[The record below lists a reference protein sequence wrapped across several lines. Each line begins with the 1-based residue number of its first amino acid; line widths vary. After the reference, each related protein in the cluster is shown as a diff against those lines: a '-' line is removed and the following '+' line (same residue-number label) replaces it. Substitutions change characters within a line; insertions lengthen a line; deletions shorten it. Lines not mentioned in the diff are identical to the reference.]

1 MFFLHYKEFLRKEQS
16 DGNKIEN
23 LKITKVDFVDDGANP
38 EAHIRLFKSKDGV
51 EPPHDEGAEKKPNI
65 WKRLIT
71 AITKAAGSETDTS
84 ELESV
89 IDDIQ
94 KSSESF
100 GERIAEVKNRKIA
113 DEIWDIC
120 YALQSSLCSILNDED
135 MDGTSAATAMQESL
149 DEFYEFSKE
158 AISQWSSGKATNIV
172 KKEEVTASDLEMMK
186 SARSRLDDT
195 IEKAEKAQEE
205 PGAEEPKKKDQNKN
219 QNNAKGAEEMKIDKS
234 KLTPAEL
241 AFLQSI
247 EKRYG
252 EEEGAGAEGVT
263 PPAQNTD
270 PTPATGVGKSNTPA
284 QGTDGGEDIYKGMHP
299 AVRAEL
305 ENLKKFRE
313 ATEERE
319 LEDVAK
325 KYEII
330 GKKKEELVP
339 VLKSLKAAGGTAY
352 TDMIAVLDGAVA
364 AVEKSGAFTE
374 IGKSGGAGTTDGAAW
389 TKAETQAAEIMKSKN
404 VTKAQA
410 LDEVFRND
418 PELAAECEKED

>member
-1 MFFLHYKEFLRKEQS
+1 MATKLK
-16 DGNKIEN
+16 N

-51 EPPHDEGAEKKPNI
+51 EPPHNEGAEKKPNI

-71 AITKAAGSETDTS
+71 AITKAAGSESDTS

-205 PGAEEPKKKDQNKN
+205 PGAEDPKKKDQNKK
-219 QNNAKGAEEMKIDKS
+219 QNDAKGAEEMKIDKS

-263 PPAQNTD
+263 PPAQNAD
-270 PTPATGVGKSNTPA
+270 PTPARGVGKANTPA

-364 AVEKSGAFTE
+364 AVEKSGAFSE

-418 PELAAECEKED
+418 PELAAECEKEA

>member
-1 MFFLHYKEFLRKEQS
+1 MATKLK
-16 DGNKIEN
+16 N

-38 EAHIRLFKSKDGV
+38 EAHIRLFKNKDGV

-135 MDGTSAATAMQESL
+135 MDGTSVATAMQESL

-172 KKEEVTASDLEMMK
+172 KKEEVTASDLAMMK
-186 SARSRLDDT
+186 SARNRLDDT
-195 IEKAEKAQEE
+195 IEKAEKEQEE

-313 ATEERE
+313 TTEERE

-364 AVEKSGAFTE
+364 AVEKSGAFAE

-418 PELAAECEKED
+418 PELAAECEKEA

>member
-1 MFFLHYKEFLRKEQS
+1 MATKLK
-16 DGNKIEN
+16 N

-186 SARSRLDDT
+186 SARNRLDDT
-195 IEKAEKAQEE
+195 IETAEKAQEE

-389 TKAETQAAEIMKSKN
+389 TKAETQATEIMKSKN

>member
-1 MFFLHYKEFLRKEQS
+1 MATKLK
-16 DGNKIEN
+16 N

-38 EAHIRLFKSKDGV
+38 EAHIRLFKNKDGV

-135 MDGTSAATAMQESL
+135 MDGTSVATAMQESL

-172 KKEEVTASDLEMMK
+172 KKEEVTASDLAMMK
-186 SARSRLDDT
+186 SARNRLDDT
-195 IEKAEKAQEE
+195 IEKAEKVQEE

-313 ATEERE
+313 TTEERE

-364 AVEKSGAFTE
+364 AVEKSGAFAE

-418 PELAAECEKED
+418 PELAAECEKEA

>member
-1 MFFLHYKEFLRKEQS
+1 MATKLK
-16 DGNKIEN
+16 N

-172 KKEEVTASDLEMMK
+172 KKEEVTASDLAMMK
-186 SARSRLDDT
+186 SARNRLDDT

-263 PPAQNTD
+263 PPAQNAD
-270 PTPATGVGKSNTPA
+270 PTPATGVGKANTPA

-364 AVEKSGAFTE
+364 AVEKSGAFSE

>member
-1 MFFLHYKEFLRKEQS
+1 MATKLK
-16 DGNKIEN
+16 N

-51 EPPHDEGAEKKPNI
+51 EPPHDEEAEKKPNI

-149 DEFYEFSKE
+149 DEFSEFTKE

-172 KKEEVTASDLEMMK
+172 KKEEVTASDLAMMK
-186 SARSRLDDT
+186 SIRNRLDDT

-205 PGAEEPKKKDQNKN
+205 PGAEDPKKKDQNKK
-219 QNNAKGAEEMKIDKS
+219 QNDAKGAEEMKIDKS

-270 PTPATGVGKSNTPA
+270 PTPATGVGKANTPA

-319 LEDVAK
+319 LEGVAK

-339 VLKSLKAAGGTAY
+339 VLKNLKAAGGTAY

-389 TKAETQAAEIMKSKN
+389 LKAETQAAEVMKSKN

-410 LDEVFRND
+410 LDEVFQND
-418 PELAAECEKED
+418 PELAAECEKEE

>member
-1 MFFLHYKEFLRKEQS
+1 MATKLK
-16 DGNKIEN
+16 N

-284 QGTDGGEDIYKGMHP
+284 QGTDGGEDIYEGMHP

-374 IGKSGGAGTTDGAAW
+374 IGKSGGAGTTAGAAW

>member
-1 MFFLHYKEFLRKEQS
+1 MATKLK
-16 DGNKIEN
+16 N

-149 DEFYEFSKE
+149 DEFSEFTKE

-172 KKEEVTASDLEMMK
+172 KKEEVTASDLAMMK
-186 SARSRLDDT
+186 SIRNRLDDT
-195 IEKAEKAQEE
+195 IERQKRHRRNL
-205 PGAEEPKKKDQNKN
+205 EPKTLRKRTRTKNRTMRKEQKK
-219 QNNAKGAEEMKIDKS
+219 
-234 KLTPAEL
+234 
-241 AFLQSI
+241 
-247 EKRYG
+247 
-252 EEEGAGAEGVT
+252 
-263 PPAQNTD
+263 
-270 PTPATGVGKSNTPA
+270 
-284 QGTDGGEDIYKGMHP
+284 
-299 AVRAEL
+299 
-305 ENLKKFRE
+305 
-313 ATEERE
+313 
-319 LEDVAK
+319 
-325 KYEII
+325 
-330 GKKKEELVP
+330 
-339 VLKSLKAAGGTAY
+339 
-352 TDMIAVLDGAVA
+352 
-364 AVEKSGAFTE
+364 
-374 IGKSGGAGTTDGAAW
+374 
-389 TKAETQAAEIMKSKN
+389 
-404 VTKAQA
+404 
-410 LDEVFRND
+410 
-418 PELAAECEKED
+418 

>member
-1 MFFLHYKEFLRKEQS
+1 MATKLK
-16 DGNKIEN
+16 N

-100 GERIAEVKNRKIA
+100 AERIAEVKNRKIA

-172 KKEEVTASDLEMMK
+172 KKEEVTASDLAMMK
-186 SARSRLDDT
+186 SARNRLDDT

-205 PGAEEPKKKDQNKN
+205 PGAEDPKKKDQNKK
-219 QNNAKGAEEMKIDKS
+219 QNDAKGAEEMKIDKS

-263 PPAQNTD
+263 PPAQNAD
-270 PTPATGVGKSNTPA
+270 PTPATGVGKANTPA

-364 AVEKSGAFTE
+364 AVEKSGAFSE

>member
-1 MFFLHYKEFLRKEQS
+1 MATKLK
-16 DGNKIEN
+16 N

-252 EEEGAGAEGVT
+252 EEEGAGAEEVT

-270 PTPATGVGKSNTPA
+270 HTPATGVGKANTPA

-364 AVEKSGAFTE
+364 AVEKSGAFSE

-418 PELAAECEKED
+418 PELAAECEKEA

>member
-1 MFFLHYKEFLRKEQS
+1 MATKLK
-16 DGNKIEN
+16 N

-149 DEFYEFSKE
+149 DEFSEFTKE

-172 KKEEVTASDLEMMK
+172 KKEEVTASDLTMMK
-186 SARSRLDDT
+186 SIRNRLDDT

-205 PGAEEPKKKDQNKN
+205 PGAEDPKKKDQNKK
-219 QNNAKGAEEMKIDKS
+219 QNDAKGAEEMKIDKS

-270 PTPATGVGKSNTPA
+270 PTPATGVGKANTLA

-319 LEDVAK
+319 LEGVAK

-339 VLKSLKAAGGTAY
+339 VLKNLKAAGGTAY

-389 TKAETQAAEIMKSKN
+389 LKAETQAAEVMKSKN

-410 LDEVFRND
+410 LDEVFQND
-418 PELAAECEKED
+418 PELAAECEKEE

>member
-1 MFFLHYKEFLRKEQS
+1 MATKLK
-16 DGNKIEN
+16 N

-149 DEFYEFSKE
+149 DEFSEFTKE

-172 KKEEVTASDLEMMK
+172 KKEEVTASDLAMMK
-186 SARSRLDDT
+186 SIRNRLDDT

-205 PGAEEPKKKDQNKN
+205 PGAEDLKKKDQNKK
-219 QNNAKGAEEMKIDKS
+219 QNDAKGAEEMKIDKS

-270 PTPATGVGKSNTPA
+270 PTPATGVGKANTPA

-319 LEDVAK
+319 LEGVAK

-339 VLKSLKAAGGTAY
+339 VLKNLKAAGGTAY

-389 TKAETQAAEIMKSKN
+389 LKAETQAAEVMKSKN

-410 LDEVFRND
+410 LDEVFQND
-418 PELAAECEKED
+418 PELAAECEKEE

>member
-1 MFFLHYKEFLRKEQS
+1 MATKLK
-16 DGNKIEN
+16 N

-38 EAHIRLFKSKDGV
+38 EAHIRLFKNKDGV

-135 MDGTSAATAMQESL
+135 MDGTSAARAMQESL

-158 AISQWSSGKATNIV
+158 AISQWSNGKATNIV
-172 KKEEVTASDLEMMK
+172 KKEEVTASDLAMMK
-186 SARSRLDDT
+186 SARNRLDDT
-195 IEKAEKAQEE
+195 IEKAEKVQEE

-219 QNNAKGAEEMKIDKS
+219 QNNAEGAEEMKIDKS

-252 EEEGAGAEGVT
+252 EEESAGAEGATPAVQNPEVT
-263 PPAQNTD
+263 PT
-270 PTPATGVGKSNTPA
+270 TGVGKSNTPA

-364 AVEKSGAFTE
+364 AVEKSGAFAE

-418 PELAAECEKED
+418 PELAAECEKEA

>member
-1 MFFLHYKEFLRKEQS
+1 MATKLK
-16 DGNKIEN
+16 N

-135 MDGTSAATAMQESL
+135 MDGTSVATAMQESL

-172 KKEEVTASDLEMMK
+172 KKEEVTASDLAMMK
-186 SARSRLDDT
+186 SARNRLDDT

-205 PGAEEPKKKDQNKN
+205 PGAEDPKKKDQNKK
-219 QNNAKGAEEMKIDKS
+219 QNDAKGAEEMKIDKS

-263 PPAQNTD
+263 PPAQNAD
-270 PTPATGVGKSNTPA
+270 PTPATGVGKANTPA

-364 AVEKSGAFTE
+364 AVEKSGAFSE

>member
-1 MFFLHYKEFLRKEQS
+1 MATKLK
-16 DGNKIEN
+16 N

-172 KKEEVTASDLEMMK
+172 KKEEVTASDLAMMK
-186 SARSRLDDT
+186 SARNRLDDT

-205 PGAEEPKKKDQNKN
+205 PGAEDPKKKDQNKK
-219 QNNAKGAEEMKIDKS
+219 QNDAKGAEEMKIDKS

-263 PPAQNTD
+263 PPAQNAD
-270 PTPATGVGKSNTPA
+270 PTPATGVGKANTPA

-330 GKKKEELVP
+330 GKKKEELVS

-364 AVEKSGAFTE
+364 AVEKSGAFSE

>member
-1 MFFLHYKEFLRKEQS
+1 MATKLK
-16 DGNKIEN
+16 N

-135 MDGTSAATAMQESL
+135 MDETSAATAMQESL
-149 DEFYEFSKE
+149 DEFSEFTKE

-172 KKEEVTASDLEMMK
+172 KKEEVTASDLAMMK
-186 SARSRLDDT
+186 SIRNRLDDT

-205 PGAEEPKKKDQNKN
+205 PGAEDPKKKDQNKK
-219 QNNAKGAEEMKIDKS
+219 QNDAKGAEEMKIDKS

-270 PTPATGVGKSNTPA
+270 PTPATGVGKANTPA

-319 LEDVAK
+319 LEGVAK

-339 VLKSLKAAGGTAY
+339 VLKNLKAAGGTAY

-374 IGKSGGAGTTDGAAW
+374 IGKSGGAGTTDDAAW
-389 TKAETQAAEIMKSKN
+389 LKAETQAAEVMKSKN

-410 LDEVFRND
+410 LDEVFQND
-418 PELAAECEKED
+418 PELAAECEKEE

>member
-1 MFFLHYKEFLRKEQS
+1 MATKLK
-16 DGNKIEN
+16 N

-364 AVEKSGAFTE
+364 AIEKSGAFTE

>member
-1 MFFLHYKEFLRKEQS
+1 MATKLK
-16 DGNKIEN
+16 N

-149 DEFYEFSKE
+149 DEFSEFTKE

-172 KKEEVTASDLEMMK
+172 KKEEVTASDLTMMK
-186 SARSRLDDT
+186 SIRNRLDDT

-205 PGAEEPKKKDQNKN
+205 PGAEDPKKKDQNKK
-219 QNNAKGAEEMKIDKS
+219 QNDAKGAEEMKIDKS

-270 PTPATGVGKSNTPA
+270 PTPATGVGKANTPA

-319 LEDVAK
+319 LEGVAK

-339 VLKSLKAAGGTAY
+339 VLKNLKAAGGTAY

-389 TKAETQAAEIMKSKN
+389 LKAETQAAEVMKSKN

-410 LDEVFRND
+410 LDEVFQND
-418 PELAAECEKED
+418 PELAAECEKEE

>member
-1 MFFLHYKEFLRKEQS
+1 MATKLK
-16 DGNKIEN
+16 N

-84 ELESV
+84 GLESV

>member
-1 MFFLHYKEFLRKEQS
+1 MATKLK
-16 DGNKIEN
+16 N

-149 DEFYEFSKE
+149 DEFSEFTKE

-172 KKEEVTASDLEMMK
+172 KKEEVTASDLTMMK
-186 SARSRLDDT
+186 SIRNRLDDT

-205 PGAEEPKKKDQNKN
+205 PGAEDPKKKDRNKKQND
-219 QNNAKGAEEMKIDKS
+219 AKGAEEMKIDKS

>member
-1 MFFLHYKEFLRKEQS
+1 M
-16 DGNKIEN
+16 
-23 LKITKVDFVDDGANP
+23 DDGANP

>member
-1 MFFLHYKEFLRKEQS
+1 MATKLK
-16 DGNKIEN
+16 N

-172 KKEEVTASDLEMMK
+172 KKEEVTASDLAMMK
-186 SARSRLDDT
+186 SARNRLDDT

-205 PGAEEPKKKDQNKN
+205 PGAEDPKKKDQNKK
-219 QNNAKGAEEMKIDKS
+219 QNDAKGAEEMKIDKS

-263 PPAQNTD
+263 PSAQNAD
-270 PTPATGVGKSNTPA
+270 PTPATGVGKANTPA

-364 AVEKSGAFTE
+364 AVEKSGAFSE

>member
-1 MFFLHYKEFLRKEQS
+1 MATKLK
-16 DGNKIEN
+16 N

-149 DEFYEFSKE
+149 DEFSEFTKE

-172 KKEEVTASDLEMMK
+172 KKEEVTASDLTMMK
-186 SARSRLDDT
+186 SIRNRLDDT

-205 PGAEEPKKKDQNKN
+205 PGAEDPKKKDQNKK
-219 QNNAKGAEEMKIDKS
+219 QNDAKGAEEMKIDKS

-270 PTPATGVGKSNTPA
+270 PTPATGVGKANTPA

-319 LEDVAK
+319 LEGVAK

-339 VLKSLKAAGGTAY
+339 VLKNLKAAGGTAY

-364 AVEKSGAFTE
+364 AVEKSGVFTE

-389 TKAETQAAEIMKSKN
+389 LKAETQAAEVMKSKN

-410 LDEVFRND
+410 LDEVFQND
-418 PELAAECEKED
+418 PELAAECEKEE

>member
-1 MFFLHYKEFLRKEQS
+1 MATKLK
-16 DGNKIEN
+16 N

-149 DEFYEFSKE
+149 DEFSEFTKE

-186 SARSRLDDT
+186 SARNRLDDT
-195 IEKAEKAQEE
+195 IEKAEKAEKAQEE

-263 PPAQNTD
+263 PPVQNTD

-418 PELAAECEKED
+418 PELAAECEKEA

>member
-1 MFFLHYKEFLRKEQS
+1 MATKLK
-16 DGNKIEN
+16 N

-149 DEFYEFSKE
+149 DEFSEFTKE

-172 KKEEVTASDLEMMK
+172 KKEEVTASDLAMMK
-186 SARSRLDDT
+186 SIRNRLDDT

-205 PGAEEPKKKDQNKN
+205 PGAEDPKKKGQNKK
-219 QNNAKGAEEMKIDKS
+219 QNDAKGAEEMKIDKS

-270 PTPATGVGKSNTPA
+270 PTPATRVGKANTPA

-319 LEDVAK
+319 LEGVAK

-339 VLKSLKAAGGTAY
+339 VLKNLKAAGGTAY

-389 TKAETQAAEIMKSKN
+389 LKAETQAAEVMKSKN

-410 LDEVFRND
+410 LDEVFQND
-418 PELAAECEKED
+418 PELAAECEKEE

>member
-1 MFFLHYKEFLRKEQS
+1 MATKLK
-16 DGNKIEN
+16 N

-234 KLTPAEL
+234 KITPAEL

>member
-1 MFFLHYKEFLRKEQS
+1 MATKLK
-16 DGNKIEN
+16 N

-51 EPPHDEGAEKKPNI
+51 EPPHDEGTEKKPNI